1 MSKDPVADVLRRIGL
16 TPADLDPDVLD
27 PRRVG
32 AAVDHPG
39 WVDGT
44 LRAEV
49 SRLHEALVDPAE
61 AFEAEDRLASVAARL
76 DALLGAPQ
84 PSRHVDHGTASRLR
98 ELLDAR
104 TGTGL
109 TLVEAAR
116 LVGPVLGW
124 SDEQVAREVE
134 HYVKRVEA
142 ERESQRMPDDET
154 ADAARMGAPE
164 IVPVR

>member
-1 MSKDPVADVLRRIGL
+1 MTVAAQMLETYPKDLGGIDRGIGVAD
-16 TPADLDPDVLD
+16 
-27 PRRVG
+27 
-32 AAVDHPG
+32 
-39 WVDGT
+39 
-44 LRAEV
+44 EV
-49 SRLHEALVDPAE
+49 
-61 AFEAEDRLASVAARL
+61 
-76 DALLGAPQ
+76 
-84 PSRHVDHGTASRLR
+84 
-98 ELLDAR
+98 
-104 TGTGL
+104 
-109 TLVEAAR
+109 AR